1 MGLFDIFRKAPQ
13 PSGYGAG
20 NVKPSLFSDLV
31 QYVKDHIWASGPQS
45 MPSFTAEAQAFA
57 EKDSWKRAME
67 EGMRQLNSYRPYDA
81 PVVETVSSDSVFD
94 IYNIDS
100 HNFWDHH
107 RSVEADYMELASH
120 LPEIQERLAN
130 GESLDSIRSIPHL
143 SNTID
148 AYYTDD
154 KMIRVAKDKD
164 GYQFLNEGR
173 HRMMAAKEMGYDV
186 PVKIVGENVAEEEET
201 DEEEVEVTEDDTKA
215 LEEAEKE
222 AEEEKARLEKEMEE
236 EEAKLEKEMEEEEVR
251 VEKELEEEEAE
262 AEKEAEAREEEAEK
276 EAKAQEEEAEKEVKK
291 ETEAQEGDGKGHDG
305 EDLDGGME
313 Y

>member
-1 MGLFDIFRKAPQ
+1 MGLFDIFRKTPQ

-67 EGMRQLNSYRPYDA
+67 EGIRQLNSYRSYDT
-81 PVVETVSSDSVFD
+81 PVVETISPDSVFD
-94 IYNIDS
+94 IFNADS
-100 HNFWDHH
+100 HNFWNHH
-107 RSVEADYMELASH
+107 GNTKADYMELASH
-120 LPEIQERLAN
+120 LPEIQERMAR
-130 GESLDSIRSIPHL
+130 GESLESIRSIPHL
-143 SNTID
+143 SNTVD
-148 AYYTDD
+148 AYYADD
-154 KMIRVAKDKD
+154 KMMKVVKCEN
-164 GYQFLNEGR
+164 GYQFQDDGR
-173 HRMMAAKEMGYDV
+173 HRMLAAREMGYDV
-186 PVKIVGENVAEEEET
+186 PVKVVGEYVEEEET

-276 EAKAQEEEAEKEVKK
+276 EAKAQEEEVEKEIKK
-291 ETEAQEGDGKGHDG
+291 ETEAQEGDGKGPDG